1 MFQCVGGAIDNN
13 GNGNVSGRDLN
24 LLKKRRLSRNSENEE
39 KGGFDGTHMME
50 ERYRSML
57 GDHIKKYKRRFK
69 GASSNP
75 GSNQVVVPFVKSNNG
90 LKAPKLG
97 NERRRGLR
105 DEETISEWINNSNAQ
120 KPGNFLDTDFIQQHR
135 TDRFVFSSMFILVFE
150 EFE

>member
-1 MFQCVGGAIDNN
+1 
-13 GNGNVSGRDLN
+13 
-24 LLKKRRLSRNSENEE
+24 
-39 KGGFDGTHMME
+39 MME

-75 GSNQVVVPFVKSNNG
+75 GSNPVAVPFVKSNNG

-105 DEETISEWINNSNAQ
+105 DEETISEWINNSN
-120 KPGNFLDTDFIQQHR
+120 
-135 TDRFVFSSMFILVFE
+135 
-150 EFE
+150 